1 MEGTSSSSASSSMSA
16 SLRRRA
22 PRMCYCPSPAKP
34 VLVVSWTENNPGRRF
49 YGCPNYWVGRKCKF
63 FQWVDDEI
71 CAHGKVLI
79 PKQRQTILRL
89 EDEVS
94 TCKKREKCLTVS
106 LILALMM
113 CGICLCVILALVD

>member
-1 MEGTSSSSASSSMSA
+1 MEGTSSLSASSSMSA

-22 PRMCYCPSPAKP
+22 PRMCYCPSPAKS

-71 CAHGKVLI
+71 CARGKVLI
-79 PKQRQTILRL
+79 PEQRQTILKL
-89 EDEVS
+89 EADVS
-94 TCKKREKCLTVS
+94 TCKNREKYLTLS

-113 CGICLCVILALVD
+113 CEICLCVILALVD